1 MPPDMSGF
9 DFEVLEAASISARH
23 RESLLG
29 LFQANYRDA
38 NPAFIDKS
46 LSVLRHVA
54 IARHEGKT
62 IGFALGESRR
72 MDLPRLPDQLV
83 SLAGLSC
90 IAPEFRRRGL
100 FRGLAIR
107 AMAWN
112 APTAGTRRL
121 FCGRMAHPAA
131 LRTITQVAK
140 AVPSPGIRP
149 TAWQQEVGKAI
160 AAAYRVF
167 DFDPETFVCIG
178 EGRPIGYPRIDFDVE
193 PQEWEAFAC
202 VNRDRGDALLA
213 IAWIPDSPPGW

>member
-1 MPPDMSGF
+1 MPLESARF
-9 DFEVLEAASISARH
+9 DFEVLDASSISARH
-23 RESLLG
+23 RELLLG

-38 NPAFIDKS
+38 NPAFVDKS

-54 IARHEGKT
+54 FGYHGGEA

-83 SLAGLSC
+83 SLAGLCC
-90 IAPEFRRRGL
+90 IAPAFRRRGL
-100 FRGLAIR
+100 FGELSKL
-107 AMAWN
+107 AMAWE
-112 APTAGTRRL
+112 PPSEPTRRL

-131 LRTITQVAK
+131 LRNLARMART
-140 AVPSPGIRP
+140 VPSPGVRP
-149 TAWQQEVGKAI
+149 TPWQQEVGRAI
-160 AAAYRVF
+160 ADAYGVF

-178 EGRPIGYPRIDFDVE
+178 EGRPIGYPRIDFEVE
-193 PQEWEAFAC
+193 PREWEAFAS

>member
-1 MPPDMSGF
+1 MPPEPSDF
-9 DFEVLEAASISARH
+9 DFEVLEAAALSARH
-23 RESLLG
+23 RESLLE

-54 IARHEGKT
+54 IARREGKA
-62 IGFALGESRR
+62 IGFALGDSRR

-90 IAPEFRRRGL
+90 IDPAFRRRRLFYGL
-100 FRGLAIR
+100 SVRTLT
-107 AMAWN
+107 WN
-112 APTAGTRRL
+112 APTEAPRRL

-131 LRTITQVAK
+131 LRSITRLAK
-140 AVPSPGIRP
+140 TVPSPGIRP
-149 TAWQQEVGKAI
+149 SDWQQEVGKTI
-160 AAAYRVF
+160 ADAYGVF

-178 EGRPIGYPRIDFDVE
+178 DGRPIGYPRIDFDVE
-193 PQEWEAFAC
+193 PHEWDAFSH

-213 IAWIPDSPPGW
+213 IAWLPDDPPGW